1 MITSKL
7 RSNGLSFSS
16 SLTDQNHPRLV
27 KTTRTHLQRNPQSVV
42 LSFKLKSIKMGD
54 YPGDGYK
61 MSSYGLKTYNPQ
73 ETVGQWTES
82 CKVYNSTV
90 VFIYKQFICLSSLYV
105 ISLWSK
111 QSRRYSNLQCFSV
124 FCNSRDFQLDVL
136 NFKSIIIHQRCFS
149 PQNSHDCPWVT
160 NADHILLNSSLF
172 CPCFLI
178 SSAKIP
184 SERTIL
190 SPMEGI
196 LLPTHGKWKD
206 PSL

>member
-1 MITSKL
+1 MIASKL

-90 VFIYKQFICLSSLYV
+90 AFIYKQFICLSSLYV
-105 ISLWSK
+105 ISLWLSLVETITP
-111 QSRRYSNLQCFSV
+111 LQ
-124 FCNSRDFQLDVL
+124 
-136 NFKSIIIHQRCFS
+136 
-149 PQNSHDCPWVT
+149 
-160 NADHILLNSSLF
+160 
-172 CPCFLI
+172 
-178 SSAKIP
+178 
-184 SERTIL
+184 
-190 SPMEGI
+190 
-196 LLPTHGKWKD
+196 
-206 PSL
+206 